1 MHGAEGFGEG
11 VGVSPHEQRV
21 LAEKEELGEKIVK
34 LSQFI
39 GTSEVFQGL
48 DAEDQTLLRE
58 QWAAMLDYHDILEQR
73 IARFLMEG

>member
-1 MHGAEGFGEG
+1 MRGAEVFGGG
-11 VGVSPHEQRV
+11 VGMSPHEQRV
-21 LAEKEELGEKIVK
+21 LTEKEELGEKIVK

-73 IARFLMEG
+73 IARLPKES